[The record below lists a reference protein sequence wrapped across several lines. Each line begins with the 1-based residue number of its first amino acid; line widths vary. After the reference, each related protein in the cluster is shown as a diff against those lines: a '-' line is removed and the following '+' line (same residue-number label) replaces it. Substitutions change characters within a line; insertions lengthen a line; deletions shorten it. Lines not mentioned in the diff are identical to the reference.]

1 MNRRLIKSI
10 DPVLAVALFL
20 LAVYIATSIGSHPP
34 DKPIRFDPLPFGV
47 ILVLLG
53 VGIGKQIRKHKL
65 IEKLKK
71 RRQQSHR

>member
-1 MNRRLIKSI
+1 MQMNRRLIKSI

-34 DKPIRFDPLPFGV
+34 DKPMQFDPLPFSV

-53 VGIGKQIRKHKL
+53 VGIGKQIRKQKT
-65 IEKLKK
+65 K
-71 RRQQSHR
+71 RRRVTPSPN